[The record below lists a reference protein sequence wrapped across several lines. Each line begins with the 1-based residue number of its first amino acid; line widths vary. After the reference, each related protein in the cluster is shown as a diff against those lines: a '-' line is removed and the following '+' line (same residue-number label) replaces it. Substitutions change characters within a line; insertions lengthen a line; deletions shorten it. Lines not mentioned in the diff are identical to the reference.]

1 MPEIIVEV
9 IPDLKDILITW
20 ATLFVLYL
28 LLTKLLYDPLT
39 NFLNQR
45 RKAIDDNV
53 LTAKKEKEQAEALK
67 VEYQQKLDE
76 ANEERQVLLKE
87 ARDRS
92 IDIKEEIL
100 KEARTEAESIKNRA
114 FVEIEREKANAA
126 ESLQKDTADM
136 AMMIASKLLDREL
149 TENDNQ
155 KIIDELIEEVGK

>member
-9 IPDLKDILITW
+9 IPDPKDILITW

-67 VEYQQKLDE
+67 AEYQQKLDE